1 MISYLGVLYLNKVV
15 EVDSKDLEVEGK
27 KVRHVEVADMV
38 VEGKQEVGMVI
49 EDKQLDE
56 VEEGKKMIDMPLD

>member
-1 MISYLGVLYLNKVV
+1 MY
-15 EVDSKDLEVEGK
+15 LEVEGK

-56 VEEGKKMIDMPLD
+56 VEEEGKKMIDMPLD